1 MIEDGENCSKCLG
14 CHRLEKENA
23 QLLSRAE
30 RAEGHLK
37 WVRRCVEGIF
47 DNLKDDPAL
56 SKVVGAVLEEVWK
69 G

>member
-1 MIEDGENCSKCLG
+1 MTEDEERCSECLG

-30 RAEGHLK
+30 RAEDRLK
-37 WVRRCVEGIF
+37 WMRKCIEGIF